1 MELTPMQYKSYVW
14 PHNPRTYTIQ
24 YVRKVAVHKV
34 PFGRYAMQDLGLGR
48 RVMKGEGEFYGA
60 GAYEE
65 FKKLASVFYHSGPG
79 TLIHPVWQSA
89 KAYFVDLTLAQE
101 PRQDY
106 VRYTFTFWED
116 NDRYREQL
124 EPVRPEAGGGG
135 QTAGGEASEAAVY
148 LGRSARKM
156 CHKKLPR
163 RTVGV
168 ESADQEPQ
176 CDPAGTASA
185 GEGVREWNGPCF
197 AMTGRSTPCPRRWP
211 GG

>member
-89 KAYFVDLTLAQE
+89 KAYFDRLHPQTGELSDSE
-101 PRQDY
+101 L
-106 VRYTFTFWED
+106 D
-116 NDRYREQL
+116 N
-124 EPVRPEAGGGG
+124 VSGGCGGGYDAG
-135 QTAGGEASEAAVY
+135 RPQPRFAVGETVLYIHSWLGATRITATGKVVKRSYENDGWYYTLKIHDGSEI
-148 LGRSARKM
+148 KM
-156 CHKKLPR
+156 S
-163 RTVGV
+163 
-168 ESADQEPQ
+168 ESHVIK
-176 CDPAGTASA
+176 C
-185 GEGVREWNGPCF
+185 
-197 AMTGRSTPCPRRWP
+197 
-211 GG
+211 